1 MDISTLV
8 QDERDEF
15 VAFLASLAPE
25 QWDMPSLC
33 TEWTVKQ
40 LALHYL
46 SLGETGP
53 GGLVRALVASGFSL
67 DGAVNRLVAA
77 REQRSTGELVQQLR
91 TLPTRSG
98 LYRLFKPAGLLLETF
113 THHQDARRPL
123 GAAAR
128 DVPPERLTL
137 VAETAVTSDGATGAK
152 KRARGLRFEATDI
165 DWSHGDGPVV
175 QGPAEAIVLTVTG
188 RAAALED
195 LSGQGTQMLAS
206 RL

>member
-67 DGAVNRLVAA
+67 TGP
-77 REQRSTGELVQQLR
+77 STGWSLR
-91 TLPTRSG
+91 VSSAA
-98 LYRLFKPAGLLLETF
+98 PASWCSSC
-113 THHQDARRPL
+113 ARCRPVR
-123 GAAAR
+123 GC
-128 DVPPERLTL
+128 
-137 VAETAVTSDGATGAK
+137 TAC
-152 KRARGLRFEATDI
+152 
-165 DWSHGDGPVV
+165 
-175 QGPAEAIVLTVTG
+175 
-188 RAAALED
+188 
-195 LSGQGTQMLAS
+195 
-206 RL
+206 